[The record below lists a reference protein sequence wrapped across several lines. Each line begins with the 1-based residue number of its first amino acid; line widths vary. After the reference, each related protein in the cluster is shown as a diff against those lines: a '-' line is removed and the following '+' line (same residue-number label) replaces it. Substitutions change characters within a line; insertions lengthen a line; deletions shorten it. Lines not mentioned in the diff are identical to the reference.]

1 MILRADT
8 GCYLSPQSPILV
20 GRERVRAFGNGSIDR
35 VVLSPGRGGGSRTA
49 DYNFASVFAVPIVT
63 NEDSAEA
70 PAVTTSVAQPT
81 PSRSSVQGTNP
92 VEPMGP
98 TASVPTSPGSPAPQ
112 TMTPFSDRISTRT
125 RRRSATAAG
134 KAPPAVDYGFGPGG
148 IPRPSSRRVTTPP
161 RARRPRPL
169 PLSTRWP
176 AR

>member
-1 MILRADT
+1 MRLDDLPTPSSRFVA
-8 GCYLSPQSPILV
+8 
-20 GRERVRAFGNGSIDR
+20 RVSASTFTVDSSSGGDRGS
-35 VVLSPGRGGGSRTA
+35 GTA
-49 DYNFASVFAVPIVT
+49 DYDFASVFAVPTVA
-63 NEDSAEA
+63 NEYPPEA
-70 PAVTTSVAQPT
+70 PAATTAVAQPT
-81 PSRSSVQGTNP
+81 LFRSSVQGTDP
-92 VEPMGP
+92 VEPTGP
-98 TASVPTSPGSPAPQ
+98 TAPIPTSPGSPAPQ
-112 TMTPFSDRISTRT
+112 TMTPFLDRISTRT